1 MLHILS
7 QTPLETAILERI
19 ANGDSVIFIENAVLT
34 LLQQGQMHERLV
46 QLASKVHCYVL
57 APDLEVRGI
66 GIQTIVP
73 GIEVVEYAGFV
84 QLTVEHPVIQS
95 WC

>member
-1 MLHILS
+1 MLHIIS
-7 QTPLETAILERI
+7 HTPLVTAILERI
-19 ANGDSVIFIENAVLT
+19 ATGDSVIFIENAVLT
-34 LLQQGQMHERLV
+34 LLQQGQMHNSLV
-46 QLASKVHCYVL
+46 QLTSKAHCYVL
-57 APDLEVRGI
+57 APDLDVRGI

-73 GIEVVEYAGFV
+73 GLEVIEYAGFV